1 MRNTSEIIAALRH
14 TIEWSQPN
22 IKHDEMVALVNE
34 LEASLTQN
42 TATKTTATTTT
53 ATTATTTETVEN
65 TTAKTAT
72 TATKAT
78 TTTTVKAKATV

>member
-42 TATKTTATTTT
+42 TATKTTANPI
-53 ATTATTTETVEN
+53 ELN
-65 TTAKTAT
+65 RK
-72 TATKAT
+72 KHGLRFN
-78 TTTTVKAKATV
+78 

>member
-1 MRNTSEIIAALRH
+1 MRNTSEIITALRH

-53 ATTATTTETVEN
+53 ATTATTT
-65 TTAKTAT
+65 
-72 TATKAT
+72 
-78 TTTTVKAKATV
+78 